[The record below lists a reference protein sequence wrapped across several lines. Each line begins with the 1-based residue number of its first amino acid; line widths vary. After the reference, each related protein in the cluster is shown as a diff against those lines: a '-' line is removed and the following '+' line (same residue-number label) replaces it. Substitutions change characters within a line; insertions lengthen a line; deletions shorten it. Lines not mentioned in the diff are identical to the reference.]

1 MTAILRRSLSVSDTI
16 NVIGLVLNVVI
27 GICTILIS
35 WAVWRLTQKSL
46 RGRGMEDPKA
56 LKRHFC
62 IKISYA
68 EFINVDL
75 ESDNLAVSLVVER
88 RRR

>member
-1 MTAILRRSLSVSDTI
+1 MTAILHRSLSVSDTI
-16 NVIGLVLNVVI
+16 SVIGLVLNVVI

-46 RGRGMEDPKA
+46 RGRGMEGPKA
-56 LKRHFC
+56 FRRHSCVKFPML
-62 IKISYA
+62 
-68 EFINVDL
+68 NLLVLDL

-88 RRR
+88 RWR

>member
-1 MTAILRRSLSVSDTI
+1 MVANPRSTLSVSDTI

-46 RGRGMEDPKA
+46 R
-56 LKRHFC
+56 
-62 IKISYA
+62 SQ
-68 EFINVDL
+68 DL
-75 ESDNLAVSLVVER
+75 ESDNLAISLVVER
-88 RRR
+88 RRG